1 MLQPLKRRMLL
12 FSLLIAT
19 LSIVGVVLIVK
30 SLQSDVL
37 ERRVIYERSV
47 FEAKVSSLDRS
58 IASLRK
64 YFLEVDH
71 QSGTAVNAAFRANPF
86 LLAVIFYSND
96 GKRVFLRDGIS
107 DAFLAEL
114 PEEGKDVAFYSKKL
128 KEELYLLE
136 VRGKE
141 LCNLVLSIDRLAKLE
156 DLNFILIDRYG
167 RVLWSLEKSEVRK
180 FIDEI
185 PSLSFLR
192 KTGLK
197 RLQETLEGR
206 IFFVEPI
213 SSLKIF
219 AVYDIPQALI
229 VKFDRREIVMLIIYV
244 VSVYL
249 IALLIYLVFFN
260 GIYKALE
267 QLLIPLK
274 RFSEGELEIKIF
286 HEENLFSSVSKVV
299 FDFINFV
306 KEVISELKETSVRLI
321 KSTGKISA
329 SLENITARSEEVA
342 AQISDAAASIE
353 ELSNSI
359 GEIADNIQ
367 NMANFAEKVVDTA
380 QRGGRAVKQSLNS
393 VEDIND
399 IVAKASKIVNE
410 LYQRSREIGKITE
423 LINEIAIQTNLLA
436 LNGTI
441 EAARAGEYGKGFA
454 VVAEEVTKLAERTE
468 KSSKAIAR
476 IIEEIQEATGEI
488 VRIMDEEISK
498 VKEGTRLAREASEA
512 MGEII
517 ETVKE
522 EAKIINDISEMT
534 NQQAKVSEDIAH
546 TIEIVSHASRESA
559 MDVERA
565 ATSIQDIN
573 RMAEEIEALM
583 TKIGGRK
590 APTAIELKEE
600 EKEDRTDAI
609 LCFRSM
615 VIS

>member
-260 GIYKALE
+260 GVYKALE

-306 KEVISELKETSVRLI
+306 KEVISELRETSVRLI

-600 EKEDRTDAI
+600 EKEE
-609 LCFRSM
+609 
-615 VIS
+615 

>member
-12 FSLLIAT
+12 FSLLIVT
-19 LSIVGVVLIVK
+19 VSIAGVLLLVK
-30 SLQSDVL
+30 SLQSDAL
-37 ERRVIYERSV
+37 EKKIIYERSV
-47 FEAKVSSLDRS
+47 FETKVSSLDRS
-58 IASLRK
+58 IANLRK
-64 YFLEVDH
+64 YFLEIDH
-71 QSGTAVNAAFRANPF
+71 QSEAAVNAAFGANPF

-114 PEEGKDVAFYSKKL
+114 PEEGKDIAFYSKKL

-136 VRGKE
+136 VRGRE

-156 DLNFILIDRYG
+156 DVNFILIDRYG

-197 RLQETLEGR
+197 KLQETLGGK

-213 SSLKIF
+213 SSLKMF
-219 AVYDIPQALI
+219 AVNDIPQALI
-229 VKFDRREIVMLIIYV
+229 VNLDRREIVMLIIYV
-244 VSVYL
+244 VSIYV
-249 IALLIYLVFFN
+249 IALLIYLIFFN
-260 GIYKALE
+260 GIYRALE

-274 RFSEGELEIKIF
+274 RFSEGELEVKVF
-286 HEENLFSSVSKVV
+286 QEENIFSPISKII
-299 FDFINFV
+299 FDFINFIRG
-306 KEVISELKETSVRLI
+306 VISELKETSVRLI
-321 KSTGKISA
+321 KSTGRIST

-367 NMANFAEKVVDTA
+367 NMANFAERVVDTA

-393 VEDIND
+393 VEDISD

-468 KSSKAIAR
+468 KSSKAIAQ

-546 TIEIVSHASRESA
+546 TIEIISHASRESA

-583 TKIGGRK
+583 AKIGGK
-590 APTAIELKEE
+590 KTPTAIELKEE
-600 EKEDRTDAI
+600 EKEE
-609 LCFRSM
+609 
-615 VIS
+615 

>member
-12 FSLLIAT
+12 FSLLIVT
-19 LSIVGVVLIVK
+19 VSIAGVLLLVK
-30 SLQSDVL
+30 SLQSDAL
-37 ERRVIYERSV
+37 EKKIIYERSV
-47 FEAKVSSLDRS
+47 FETKVSSLDRS
-58 IASLRK
+58 IANLRK
-64 YFLEVDH
+64 YFLEIDH
-71 QSGTAVNAAFRANPF
+71 QSEAAVNAAFGANPF

-114 PEEGKDVAFYSKKL
+114 PEEGKDIAFYSKKL

-136 VRGKE
+136 VRGRE

-156 DLNFILIDRYG
+156 DVNFILIDRYG
-167 RVLWSLEKSEVRK
+167 RVLWSLEKSKVRK

-197 RLQETLEGR
+197 KLQETLGGK

-213 SSLKIF
+213 SSLKMF
-219 AVYDIPQALI
+219 AVNDIPQALI
-229 VKFDRREIVMLIIYV
+229 VNLDRREIVMLIIYV
-244 VSVYL
+244 VSIYV
-249 IALLIYLVFFN
+249 IALLIYLIFFN
-260 GIYKALE
+260 GTYRALE

-274 RFSEGELEIKIF
+274 RFSEGELEVKVF
-286 HEENLFSSVSKVV
+286 QEENIFSPISKII
-299 FDFINFV
+299 FDFINFIRG
-306 KEVISELKETSVRLI
+306 VISELKETSVRLI
-321 KSTGKISA
+321 KSTGRIST

-367 NMANFAEKVVDTA
+367 NMANFAERVVDTA

-393 VEDIND
+393 VEDISD

-468 KSSKAIAR
+468 KSSKAIAQ

-546 TIEIVSHASRESA
+546 TIEIISHASRESA

-583 TKIGGRK
+583 AKIGGK
-590 APTAIELKEE
+590 KTPTAIELKEE
-600 EKEDRTDAI
+600 EKEE
-609 LCFRSM
+609 
-615 VIS
+615 

>member
-12 FSLLIAT
+12 FSLLIVT
-19 LSIVGVVLIVK
+19 VSIAGVLLLVK
-30 SLQSDVL
+30 SLQSDAL
-37 ERRVIYERSV
+37 EKKIIYERSV
-47 FEAKVSSLDRS
+47 FETKVSSLDRS
-58 IASLRK
+58 IANLRK
-64 YFLEVDH
+64 YFLEIDH
-71 QSGTAVNAAFRANPF
+71 QSEAAVNAAFGANPF

-114 PEEGKDVAFYSKKL
+114 PEEGKDIAFYSKKL

-136 VRGKE
+136 VRGRE

-156 DLNFILIDRYG
+156 DVNFILIDRYG

-197 RLQETLEGR
+197 KLQETLGGK

-213 SSLKIF
+213 SSLKMF
-219 AVYDIPQALI
+219 AVNDIPQALI
-229 VKFDRREIVMLIIYV
+229 VNLDRREIVMLIIYV
-244 VSVYL
+244 VSIYV
-249 IALLIYLVFFN
+249 IALLIYLIFFN
-260 GIYKALE
+260 GTYRALE

-274 RFSEGELEIKIF
+274 RFSEGELEVKVF
-286 HEENLFSSVSKVV
+286 QEENIFSPISKII
-299 FDFINFV
+299 FDFINFIRG
-306 KEVISELKETSVRLI
+306 VISELKETSVRLI
-321 KSTGKISA
+321 KSTGRIST

-367 NMANFAEKVVDTA
+367 NMANFAERVVDTA

-393 VEDIND
+393 VEDISD

-468 KSSKAIAR
+468 KSSKAIAQ

-546 TIEIVSHASRESA
+546 TIEIISHASRESA

-583 TKIGGRK
+583 AKIGGK
-590 APTAIELKEE
+590 KTPTAIELKEE
-600 EKEDRTDAI
+600 EKEE
-609 LCFRSM
+609 
-615 VIS
+615 